1 MAASPAPLPLF
12 LPDQEHFNVDEIISC
27 AGLITISVS
36 TATTSASCPTCG
48 IRSVHVHSRY
58 YRLLQDLPCQGSAV
72 RIRLRARRYYCRTQH
87 CDRRIFTERFRTIA
101 RAYGRQTVRFRDAL
115 AAIGYALGGEAGCRL
130 AAQLGF
136 PISADTLLR
145 IISGCSIADVGD
157 VKVLGVDD
165 WAWRRGH
172 RYGTVLVDLERH
184 QPIDLLPDREAGTLA
199 KWLVAHPTV
208 QVISRDRAGAYADAA
223 RQGAPDALQVA
234 DRFHLFCNLTQAIY
248 RLLERF
254 GTALQKLQSPE
265 RLDLK
270 CTTDRA
276 ESAAIL
282 SAATDT
288 TDNSATLDSQTE
300 GDTPTPDRQ
309 TTLFGA
315 VKAAYERGL
324 TKSAIAR
331 ECNIDRRTVRKYLH
345 MSEPPRRAPR
355 RRRSAL
361 DPFREY
367 LNQRW
372 AEGCHNASQLC
383 RELRARGYRGQRSRV
398 KEYVQ
403 SWRTRPEPALATRR
417 RTTPNLRLVAS
428 WIAKPPERLSRDEQ
442 GWVEAAVG
450 SHPHIACAEQLARQ
464 FRQVFKDRNTEVLRE
479 WLLRAAT
486 SGITELIRFAS
497 GLERD
502 YDAVAA
508 AVQQPWSNGQVEGH
522 VHRLKL
528 LKRQMYGRSGFSLLR
543 VRVLRFR
550 ATSLRTVP

>member
-12 LPDQEHFNVDEIISC
+12 LPDQQHLDVDEITSC
-27 AGLITISVS
+27 AGMITISVS
-36 TATTSASCPTCG
+36 AARTSAFCPTCG
-48 IRSVHVHSRY
+48 VRSVHVHSRY
-58 YRLLQDLPCQGSAV
+58 YRLLRDLPCQGSAV
-72 RIRLRARRYYCRTQH
+72 RIRLRARRYYCRAEH
-87 CDRRIFTERFRTIA
+87 CDRRVFTERFPTIA
-101 RAYGRQTVRFRDAL
+101 RTYGRQTVRFRDAL
-115 AAIGYALGGEAGCRL
+115 AAVGYALGGEAGCRL

-136 PISADTLLR
+136 PVSADTILR
-145 IISGCSIADVGD
+145 IITECSTAHIGD

-208 QVISRDRAGAYADAA
+208 RVISRDRAGAYADGA

-248 RLLERF
+248 RLLERLA
-254 GTALQKLQSPE
+254 TTLQNLQAPE
-265 RLDLK
+265 RHDP
-270 CTTDRA
+270 CSTDRA
-276 ESAAIL
+276 ESADISTAGIHV
-282 SAATDT
+282 AE
-288 TDNSATLDSQTE
+288 NSATLDTHSQ
-300 GDTPTPDRQ
+300 GDSPALDRQ
-309 TTLFGA
+309 TALFET
-315 VKAAYERGL
+315 VRAAYNRGL

-331 ECNIDRRTVRKYLH
+331 EYGIDHRVVRKYLH
-345 MSEPPRRAPR
+345 MSEPPQRAPR

-361 DPFREY
+361 DAFREY
-367 LNQRW
+367 LKQRW

-383 RELRARGYRGQRSRV
+383 RELRLRGYSGQRSRV

-403 SWRTRPEPALATRR
+403 SWRTRPEPTPVRR
-417 RTTPNLRLVAS
+417 RRVIPNLRVVAL
-428 WIAKPPERLSRDEQ
+428 WIVKAPDRRSRDEQ
-442 GWVEAAVG
+442 NWVDAVVG
-450 SHPHIACAEQLARQ
+450 SHPHIACAEELAQ
-464 FRQVFKDRNTEVLRE
+464 GFRQVFKDRNPEHLRA

-486 SGITELIRFAS
+486 SGIAELSRFTC

-508 AVQQPWSNGQVEGH
+508 AVQYHWSNGQVEGH

-543 VRVLRFR
+543 VRVLRFQLMP
-550 ATSLRTVP
+550 APTVP